1 MINKDLVVAF
11 AMFSL
16 MVLANIFNWTVGGMF
31 LRWLGILV
39 RIPKSIML
47 PIVLLITITA
57 VYAQDGGFIAI
68 WVLMFFGFIGYT
80 LRRLDISIL
89 PFVIGFLLS
98 PRLEEYIR
106 GGYSASGGD
115 ALYMLKSPLA
125 MAFILTSVLILVFA
139 NRPKKPSA

>member
-1 MINKDLVVAF
+1 
-11 AMFSL
+11 
-16 MVLANIFNWTVGGMF
+16 MF

-115 ALYMLKSPLA
+115 AFYMLKSPLA